1 VGAHDRMAEKALAN
15 GKSPTA
21 FLDAAKRHARASWF
35 WVILAGVVWYFTDW
49 WWALIP
55 VAMLIFSVVQSI
67 SSTLI
72 GVKLEKLQ
80 GKTPSASGDHDEI

>member
-1 VGAHDRMAEKALAN
+1 MGAHDRMAAKAFAD

-21 FLDAAKRHARASWF
+21 FMDAAKKHARASWF

-55 VAMLIFSVVQSI
+55 VAMLVFSVVQSI

-80 GKTPSASGDHDEI
+80 AGKAAAANDTEAV

>member
-1 VGAHDRMAEKALAN
+1 MGAHDRMAEKAFAS

-55 VAMLIFSVVQSI
+55 VALLIFSVVQSI

-72 GVKLEKLQ
+72 AVKLEKLQ
-80 GKTPSASGDHDEI
+80 GGNAPGKNDIDAV